1 VGLGAV
7 VVVGEPQKP
16 SDGSPCGQ
24 ALVREPLAYLDVLGR
39 STAER
44 IVERFARAETDVISV
59 FQRTDGNQSEQPEP
73 AFGAFENVEFQ
84 RVDDPRSAVSRK
96 LKQYG
101 RSGIQH
107 SFLLFGNVYAETD
120 LLDLFY
126 FHREARRG
134 ATRAMNQDGLLDLWV
149 VDCRKVQ
156 DTNLEVLLTQPH
168 ERGNFYFIR
177 EYTRRLTHPRDLRRF
192 ASDLL
197 QGRCMGRP
205 SGREVRR
212 GIWMDDGAE
221 VHRRARMVAPAYIGR
236 NSKIMEDALITRT
249 SNIERDCFVDYGTV
263 IEDSSILE
271 DTGIGIC
278 LDVCHAVASGNRFFS
293 LDREVVI
300 EIADPS
306 VMRSN
311 GPLLKPAKERKW
323 VKNFW
328 NFGRR
333 RKPMVAELQLAP
345 SVPDECMLESN
356 PLQG

>member
-1 VGLGAV
+1 VGLGAI
-7 VVVGEPQKP
+7 VVVGEQQKS
-16 SDGSPCGQ
+16 SDGSPWGQ
-24 ALVREPLAYLDVLGR
+24 ALFPEPLAYLDVLGR

-44 IVERFARAETDVISV
+44 MIERFARAETDVISV
-59 FQRTDGNQSEQPEP
+59 FQRTDGNKSEPLEP

-84 RVDDPRSAVSRK
+84 LVHDPSSAVSRK
-96 LKQYG
+96 LEEYG

-134 ATRAMNQDGLLDLWV
+134 ATRAMNQDGLLDFWV

-156 DTNLEVLLTQPH
+156 DTNLEVLLTQLK

-177 EYTRRLTHPRDLRRF
+177 EYTNRLTHPRDLRRF

-197 QGRCMGRP
+197 QGRCVGRP
-205 SGREVRR
+205 AGREVRR
-212 GIWMDDGAE
+212 GIWIDDGAE

-271 DTGIGIC
+271 GTGIGIC
-278 LDVCHAVASGNRFFS
+278 LDVCRAIASGNRFFS
-293 LDREVVI
+293 VDREVVI

-311 GPLLKPAKERKW
+311 GLPVKQAKERKW

-328 NFGRR
+328 NFGRQR
-333 RKPMVAELQLAP
+333 RQTVADLQLAP
-345 SVPDECMLESN
+345 SAPDECMLETN